1 MIRIGHGYDSHRYKD
16 GEYIIIGGIKI
27 PSKRSILAHS
37 DGDIL
42 MHALCD
48 ALLGAS
54 GNGDMGCYFDSSK
67 VNKDEDSSVFLKK
80 VLEIISNDG
89 YSIINI
95 DTTIIAEKPCISTY
109 SEKIKKS
116 LASILNID
124 KQKINIKS
132 KTNDKLGYIGRH
144 EGIEAHVSL
153 LLEKK

>member
-42 MHALCD
+42 MHALCA

-54 GNGDMGCYFDSSK
+54 GNGD
-67 VNKDEDSSVFLKK
+67 KDEDSSVFLKK

>member
-16 GEYIIIGGIKI
+16 GEHLTIGGIKI
-27 PSKRSILAHS
+27 PSKRSIVSHS

-54 GNGDMGCYFDSSK
+54 GNGDMGCYFGSTEDNKGKDSSI
-67 VNKDEDSSVFLKK
+67 FLKK
-80 VLEIISNDG
+80 VLEIISSDD

-95 DTTIIAEKPCISTY
+95 DATIITEKPSISKY
-109 SEKIKKS
+109 SEKIKIS
-116 LASILNID
+116 LADILNID
-124 KQKINIKS
+124 KKKINIKS
-132 KTNDKLGYIGRH
+132 KTNDKLGYVGRH
-144 EGIEAHVSL
+144 EGIETHVSL